1 MKFLEAKDRSL
12 SQILVDNRF
21 RIDSFQREYR
31 WQRKHIEALISDLA
45 TNFEKY
51 YKEGDTVETYSNYGS
66 YYMGPIVLCDDE
78 KELSIVDGQQ
88 RLTSF
93 TLLLIYIYHAQIKLN
108 ISEDSLVDIKKYLY
122 VRKGGKTTLVLNVE
136 TRTKIIEHLIQNP
149 ETIFSDIE
157 ELENN
162 LSSKTKDESIHNII
176 ERYED
181 ITKLFPDNLNTI
193 DKLPIFI
200 EWLLNNVILVEI
212 KAFSM
217 ESAYTIF
224 ETMNDRGMSLN
235 PTEILKGYLLSMI
248 EDEKKSEEMNEFWKD
263 RIFDIKSLIGTEGD
277 LEFFR
282 NWLRSKYAESKRAT
296 IKGAENLDFE
306 QIGTQFHSWVK
317 NNSNRLFLHK
327 SDDFYL
333 FIRSDFDF
341 YSDLYL
347 KIFGLRNKCDFY
359 FENLY
364 ISNFYTIADS
374 LSYPLFLSPISK
386 IDDIET
392 IDKKIKIINKFID
405 IFTNF
410 RSLQSKT
417 ITQSTIRNYIYD
429 LIKEIRNLSIDELYS
444 VLSKKIDEITEGS
457 QFQLSRLH
465 MMDNWGYYH
474 YFYARVIHFFTRD
487 NDIDFDNLLRSR
499 KQSSLILVRVFEE
512 KDLKDFENDQLYY
525 PRLYSVANHILIN
538 RNKHL
543 HYIGLNAEDK
553 INFLQSNYY
562 IPEMEYELSLHPFE
576 FIEQRESLLRRV
588 IDDIWNFN
596 Y

>member
-31 WQRKHIEALISDLA
+31 WQRKHVEALISDLA

-51 YKEGDTVETYSNYGS
+51 YKEGDTVETYSDYGS
-66 YYMGPIVLCDDE
+66 YYMGPIVICDDD

-93 TLLLIYIYHAQIKLN
+93 TLLLIYIHHAQIKLN
-108 ISEDSLVDIKKYLY
+108 LGEDSIVDIKKYLY

-136 TRTKIIEHLIQNP
+136 TRTKIIEHLIINP
-149 ETIFSDIE
+149 ETIFSDAE
-157 ELENN
+157 ELENSITAKN
-162 LSSKTKDESIHNII
+162 KDESIHNII

-217 ESAYTIF
+217 ENAYTIF

-248 EDEKKSEEMNEFWKD
+248 EDDKKSEEMNEFWKD
-263 RIFDIKSLIGTEGD
+263 RIFDIKSQIGSDGD

-327 SDDFYL
+327 SDDYYL

-347 KIFGLRNKCDFY
+347 KIFRLRNNCDFY

-364 ISNFYTIADS
+364 VSNFFTIADS

-386 IDDIET
+386 IDNIET

-429 LIKEIRNLSIDELYS
+429 LIKEIRNLSIEELYN
-444 VLSKKIDEITEGS
+444 VLSKKIDEITEGR
-457 QFQLSRLH
+457 QFQLSRLNF
-465 MMDNWGYYH
+465 MDNWGYYH
-474 YFYARVIHFFTRD
+474 YFYARVIHYYTRD
-487 NDIDFDNLLRSR
+487 NGEDFESLLRSR
-499 KQSSLILVRVFEE
+499 KQTSLILVRIFEE
-512 KDLKDFENDQLYY
+512 KDLKDFEQDQFFY
-525 PRLYSVANHILIN
+525 PKLNSVANHILIR
-538 RNKHL
+538 RNSHL
-543 HYIGLNAEDK
+543 EYLKLNVEEKIQYLKNNNYMPEMTNDYSLNAFY
-553 INFLQSNYY
+553 FL
-562 IPEMEYELSLHPFE
+562 
-576 FIEQRESLLRRV
+576 EQREFLLREV
-588 IDDIWNFN
+588 IDEIWDFN